1 MGDTG
6 ESATVSGVFRNEAGA
21 PMPNALVE
29 VFLAHS
35 EYNPAAARAL
45 TTNGAG
51 QFQTTFSFDLP
62 TLPVRVDRSG
72 PGRNLEAAWRRSTTL
87 TAPCASGRDNPRP
100 ACTASWLRG
109 SMSPRSSASRQP
121 RSHGT
126 PWSAATPAAAYARMT
141 RSAARS
147 TSTDPCA
154 ESCILTESPVRL
166 VRMP

>member
-1 MGDTG
+1 MPTMRAVLACALMGAALSSCSDDGDMGDTG

-29 VFLAHS
+29 VFLADS
-35 EYNPAAARAL
+35 EYNPVTARAL

-100 ACTASWLRG
+100 ACT
-109 SMSPRSSASRQP
+109 
-121 RSHGT
+121 
-126 PWSAATPAAAYARMT
+126 
-141 RSAARS
+141 
-147 TSTDPCA
+147 TS
-154 ESCILTESPVRL
+154 
-166 VRMP
+166 